1 MWTWVLVIVGYAAG
15 MLAFHLLG
23 GITAAARA
31 IETWGRTSS
40 TRRLERSG
48 LGPRRFAKARLGKAA
63 APQGSPLRR
72 TAASPPENP
81 S

>member
-1 MWTWVLVIVGYAAG
+1 MWTWVFIIIGYAAG

-40 TRRLERSG
+40 TRRVERSG
-48 LGPRRFAKARLGKAA
+48 LGSRGFAEARLGKAVRGR
-63 APQGSPLRR
+63 GSVLRR
-72 TAASPPENP
+72 AARPPKTP